1 MKNESAVVSKQG
13 FKLPFPLSQSAG
25 KTTQVGTTIIIIII
39 IIIIMSVLDKMN
51 KKCYIIE
58 GTVCV
63 PGTIPARTVFKRDKN
78 EDLRLGVTSWY
89 PGHKVT
95 RMQVV
100 FDFLAANPIDWAR
113 ELADILQDRRNR
125 NG

>member
-63 PGTIPARTVFKRDKN
+63 PGTIPARTKFKLNLGFVDTPRFDAT
-78 EDLRLGVTSWY
+78 LRNKG
-89 PGHKVT
+89 
-95 RMQVV
+95 
-100 FDFLAANPIDWAR
+100 
-113 ELADILQDRRNR
+113 
-125 NG
+125 